1 MLRSQSD
8 MGWWLV
14 THPDHA
20 RLAGQFAEHWGND
33 LFISP
38 EPRADVL
45 EGISAHDDGWAVR
58 DAAPEITKQ
67 GKPSAFSSDLV
78 GKYSAFEEIDLLD
91 YLAVRR
97 QAVATVVG
105 HNPYAGL
112 LVSMHTFDLLAN
124 RADRS
129 TIRADQLPLLDAF
142 LEDQKALQHKVRFQ
156 LTDDPLYHPEEVSP
170 QRIEDHFRLLQACD
184 NLSLLTCVDYSG
196 TANLLH
202 ALPVTG
208 GRREPVSVQ
217 RISVRHF
224 RLEPYPFDVSPL
236 TFQFQARFVQPL
248 TFSSKEELRQS
259 FTAAKPKMLSVTIES
274 LQTPRGMD

>member
-1 MLRSQSD
+1 MLRAESD
-8 MGWWLV
+8 NGWWLV

-45 EGISAHDDGWAVR
+45 AGISTHDDGWAAR

-67 GKPSAFSSDLV
+67 GKPSAFSSELV

-97 QAVATVVG
+97 QAVDTVVC

-129 TIRADQLPLLDAF
+129 TIHTEQVSLLDAF
-142 LEDQKALQHKVRFQ
+142 LEDQKALQQKIRSRLMEDPHYKADDVA
-156 LTDDPLYHPEEVSP
+156 TD
-170 QRIEDHFRLLQACD
+170 RIENHFRLLQACD
-184 NLSLLTCVDYSG
+184 NLSLLTCVDYQ
-196 TANLLH
+196 APAHLLH
-202 ALPVTG
+202 ALPVTQ
-208 GRREPVSVQ
+208 GRGEPIMVQ
-217 RISVRHF
+217 PIGVRHI
-224 RLEPYPFDVSPL
+224 RLKPYPFITSPL
-236 TFQFQARFVQPL
+236 TFDFPARFVEPL
-248 TFSSKEELRQS
+248 SFSSNSQLREAFKSARVQL
-259 FTAAKPKMLSVTIES
+259 LSVTVE
-274 LQTPRGMD
+274 G